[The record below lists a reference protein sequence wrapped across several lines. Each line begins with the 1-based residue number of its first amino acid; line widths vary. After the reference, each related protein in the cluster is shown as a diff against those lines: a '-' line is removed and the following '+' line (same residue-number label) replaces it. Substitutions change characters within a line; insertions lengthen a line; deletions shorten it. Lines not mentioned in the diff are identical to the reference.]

1 MNFRFLK
8 TTLAAVAFAA
18 AGVLAACGG
27 GGSSGTSATP
37 AAPGTTPTGATTTSV
52 VANGPITAF
61 GSVFVNGVRFDTSG
75 AQIEIEGR
83 AGTQAELKVGHVIEL
98 KGSRSN
104 SDGTGTGTGTATR
117 IVRRSAVRGPIA
129 AIDATTKRITVLG
142 QTVLVTASTSFDD
155 SISPA
160 DLTGLKVDDVIEVH
174 GLPNASAQIEATRI
188 EKAAAGAVWKVVA
201 KVTTVDTANKKLTI
215 NGLTVNYSTATLS
228 DFASGAPAA
237 GDLVEVK
244 GTSLNANKELV
255 ATSVENVGVKAMKPD
270 DANGE
275 VELEGFVTRFVS
287 ATDFD
292 VAGKPVT
299 TTSSTTYEGGTAAD
313 LKLNARVE
321 AEGALN
327 ASGVLVAAKVKFR
340 TQAGV
345 RLAGTV
351 DAISAA
357 GATPT
362 TVTVLGIEVTVNAMT
377 RLEDKTAGK
386 SQFFKFADIKTG
398 DRLEIRGYESPAN
411 SGKVVALRLERVPAS
426 TSTSAFLRGPIRT
439 ATSPNFTI
447 LNVTVATT
455 PTTQFRND
463 SSSPT
468 LTQAQFFATPNLVG
482 QKVSAVGTFAT
493 GTLTATKV
501 ELDANDD

>member
-8 TTLAAVAFAA
+8 TTLAAAAFAA

-27 GGSSGTSATP
+27 GGYSGTSATP
-37 AAPGTTPTGATTTSV
+37 SAPGTTPTGATTTSV

-104 SDGTGTGTGTATR
+104 SDGTGTATR
-117 IVRRSAVRGPIA
+117 IVRRSAVRGPIS

-160 DLTGLKVDDVIEVH
+160 DLTGLKVDDVVEVH

-201 KVTTVDTANKKLTI
+201 RVTTVDTANKKLTI
-215 NGLTVNYSTATLS
+215 NALTVNYSTATLS

-237 GDLVEVK
+237 GDIVEVK
-244 GTSLNANKELV
+244 GTSLNASKEFV

-275 VELEGFVTRFVS
+275 VELEGFVTRFAS

-299 TTSSTTYEGGTAAD
+299 TNSSTTYEGGTAAD

-321 AEGALN
+321 VEGALN

-340 TQAGV
+340 MQAGV

-351 DAISAA
+351 DAIGTTA
-357 GATPT
+357 T
-362 TVTVLGIEVTVNAMT
+362 TVTILGVEVTVNAMT
-377 RLEDKTAGK
+377 RLEDRTAGR

-426 TSTSAFLRGPIRT
+426 TSASAFLRGPIRT
-439 ATSPNFTI
+439 AASPNFTI
-447 LNVTVATT
+447 LNVTIATT
-455 PTTQFRND
+455 PTTQFR
-463 SSSPT
+463 SGT
-468 LTQAQFFATPNLVG
+468 ATQTQAQFFATTNLVG
-482 QKVSAVGTFAT
+482 QTASAVGTFAG
-493 GTLTATKV
+493 GTLTASKV
-501 ELDANDD
+501 ELGDNDD